1 MRPFLAAIFSV
12 IFGSNLLS
20 WFCLNLGLS
29 ALQAGGGW
37 HGALGIFMVLQIFGV
52 VVLIGGRA
60 TGGQPGSGMG
70 RPFLS
75 FVMIWNLLLALPV
88 AVLSTLWAAIH
99 WFVPGFLVPGEAS
112 AWHGAAL
119 GLVFLGPALAVI
131 GTLVSLW
138 QLGRFRIARIE
149 LAFPDLPAAFDGLTI
164 AHVSD
169 IHVGKL
175 TTGPVLERVTTEVNR
190 LEPDLILVTGDL
202 INMSL
207 DDLPRALAVLH
218 GMKSRYGLF
227 VCEGNHDLMAD
238 ADAFVFRAK
247 ASGLRLLVNEAATV
261 AAGGEALQ
269 IIGLRWGEG
278 HTKAKNAVG
287 TESAALRRLLDERQ
301 PGAFPIVLA
310 HHPAAFDATAA
321 AGVPLTLAG
330 HTHGGQL
337 NLTREIGFGARLY
350 RYASGLYRKGASRL
364 VVSNGTG
371 NWFPLRV
378 NAPAEV
384 ILLTLR
390 RGGPGE

>member
-1 MRPFLAAIFSV
+1 MRPFLAVMLSV
-12 IFGSNLLS
+12 IVGCNLLC
-20 WFCLNLGLS
+20 WFCLNLALS
-29 ALQAGGGW
+29 ALEAGGAW
-37 HGALGIFMVLQIFGV
+37 HWGLGVFVVLQMFGV
-52 VVLIGGRA
+52 VFLIGGRA

-75 FVMIWNLLLALPV
+75 FVMIWNMLLSLPM
-88 AVLSTLWAAIH
+88 AVLAAFWALIH
-99 WFVPGFLVPGEAS
+99 AFIPGFLVPAEAS
-112 AWHGAAL
+112 GWHGAAL
-119 GLVFLGPALAVI
+119 GLVFLGPELAVL
-131 GTLVSLW
+131 GTLISLW
-138 QLGRFRIARIE
+138 QLGRFRIARME
-149 LAFPDLPAAFDGLTI
+149 LAFADLPAAFDGVTI

-175 TTGPVLERVTTEVNR
+175 TTGPVLERITTEVNR
-190 LEPDLILVTGDL
+190 LEPDLVLVTGDL

-218 GMKSRYGLF
+218 GMKTRHGLF
-227 VCEGNHDLMAD
+227 VCEGNHDLIEDRA
-238 ADAFVFRAK
+238 AFEFRAK
-247 ASGLRLLVNEAATV
+247 ASGLRLLVNEAATISS
-261 AAGGEALQ
+261 GGQALQ

-278 HTKAKNAVG
+278 HTKARNAAG
-287 TESAALRRLLDERQ
+287 TESAVLRELLNGRE

-310 HHPAAFDATAA
+310 HHPAAFEATAA

-350 RYASGLYRKGASRL
+350 RYASGLYRKGASCL

-390 RGGPGE
+390 RDGA